1 MTPRRVRLP
10 VRQAK
15 TLLDRHRRLTAAI
28 CAAAAVGAALSV
40 LAPAPAPTS
49 VVLAASADLAAG
61 HSLEADDLFALSLP
75 PAAVPSQ
82 ALTPGADF
90 AGRELALP
98 VRRGEVLTDVR
109 LAGSALL
116 RAVTDGG
123 LVGAPV
129 RIADAA
135 AVALLHAGDRV
146 DILGASD
153 TQPSAA
159 VLAGNVLV
167 VSVPHEAEGLGGSGA
182 DAGALVVLATTPA
195 TSLRLAHAAIT
206 ARLSVVLRS

>member
-10 VRQAK
+10 VRQAR

-61 HSLEADDLFALSLP
+61 HTLEAGDLFALSLP

-82 ALTPGADF
+82 ALTPSADF

-116 RAVTDGG
+116 RAVTEGG

-146 DILGASD
+146 DILGASE
-153 TQPSAA
+153 TQRAAA

-167 VSVPHEAEGLGGSGA
+167 VSVPHQTEGMGGSGA
-182 DAGALVVLATTPA
+182 DAGALVVLATTPE
-195 TSLRLAHAAIT
+195 TSLRLAQAAIT